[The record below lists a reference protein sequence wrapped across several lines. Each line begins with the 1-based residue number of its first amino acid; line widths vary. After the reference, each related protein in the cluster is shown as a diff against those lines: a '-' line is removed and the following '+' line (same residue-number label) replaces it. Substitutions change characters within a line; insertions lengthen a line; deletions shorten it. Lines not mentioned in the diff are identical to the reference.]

1 MSNPLSTF
9 TDAAKSL
16 GRSPLGII
24 ALFIVLI
31 YGVAAL
37 VLGTAADS
45 LSEAL
50 KAPLVWFLVGFPVLV
65 LGIFGWLVAGHHT
78 KLYGPAD
85 FADQKLFIELQ
96 AQVRTTQRQ
105 LNVLAEVTPN
115 VLIPSLEPPRPS
127 VPALRATFDMARA
140 GPSGLRDK
148 GDPQAGRWGGQRED
162 RYRFVSV
169 GPIRPLHSDPTN
181 FRVPLEVR
189 SSDPANHPLTGRVR
203 FHLHDSFSPNVEEV
217 TVVEGA
223 AKLTLVSYGAFT
235 VGVEIEDGTRLE
247 LNLADPDID
256 APRLFKEA

>member
-1 MSNPLSTF
+1 MSHPLSNF

-24 ALFIVLI
+24 ALFIILI

-37 VLGTAADS
+37 VLGTTAES

-65 LGIFGWLVAGHHT
+65 LAIFGWLVSGHHT
-78 KLYGPAD
+78 KLYGPSD

-96 AQVRTTQRQ
+96 AQVRTTQRR

-115 VLIPSLEPPRPS
+115 VLISSLEPERPS
-127 VPALRATFDMARA
+127 IPTRRAMSERARVGLP
-140 GPSGLRDK
+140 GPRDED
-148 GDPQAGRWGGQRED
+148 DPQAGRWTGQRED
-162 RYRFVSV
+162 KYRVVSA
-169 GPIRPLHSDPTN
+169 GPIRALHSDPAN

-189 SSDPANHPLTGRVR
+189 SSDPINHPLEGPVR
-203 FHLHDSFSPNVEEV
+203 FYLHHSFSPNVEEV
-217 TVVEGA
+217 SVVEGA
-223 AKLTLVSYGAFT
+223 AKLTLVAYGAFT
-235 VGVEIEDGTRLE
+235 VGVEIEDGTHLE

-256 APRLFKEA
+256 APSSFKEA